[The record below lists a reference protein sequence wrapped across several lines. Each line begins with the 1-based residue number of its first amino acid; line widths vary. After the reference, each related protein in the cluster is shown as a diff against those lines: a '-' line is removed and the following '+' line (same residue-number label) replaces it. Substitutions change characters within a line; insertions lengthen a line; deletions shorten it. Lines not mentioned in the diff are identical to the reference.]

1 MEGVVE
7 IMKINILIVDDEV
20 RIRDLLGAYLTKEGY
35 NIYYASNGKEALDIF
50 KDDIINL
57 VILDVMMPI
66 MDGIV
71 ALKEMR
77 KIKNVPTL
85 MLTAKSEEEDILL
98 AYGMGADDYETKPFS
113 PKILVAKINAIIKR
127 NYNVQSEDLIID
139 EEGHRVLV
147 DGKEISLSKT
157 EFDLLKYFVANEG
170 IVLSRDRIL
179 DKVWGYDFE
188 GDLRAVDTGIKR
200 LREKLKDKASY
211 INTVRGVGY
220 KYEKKEEN

>member
-1 MEGVVE
+1 
-7 IMKINILIVDDEV
+7 MKINILVVDDEV

-50 KDDIINL
+50 KDNIINF

-85 MLTAKSEEEDILL
+85 MLTAKSEEEDMLL
-98 AYGMGADDYETKPFS
+98 AYGIGADDYETKPFS
-113 PKILVAKINAIIKR
+113 PKVLVAKINAMIKR
-127 NYNVQSEDLIID
+127 NYNVESEDLVID

-147 DGKEISLSKT
+147 DGKEVSLSKT

-220 KYEKKEEN
+220 KYERKEEN

>member
-147 DGKEISLSKT
+147 DGKELSLSKT
-157 EFDLLKYFVANEG
+157 EFDL
-170 IVLSRDRIL
+170 
-179 DKVWGYDFE
+179 
-188 GDLRAVDTGIKR
+188 
-200 LREKLKDKASY
+200 
-211 INTVRGVGY
+211 
-220 KYEKKEEN
+220 

>member
-1 MEGVVE
+1 
-7 IMKINILIVDDEV
+7 MKINILVVDDEV

-35 NIYYASNGKEALDIF
+35 NIFYASNGKEALDIF
-50 KDDIINL
+50 KDNIINF

-77 KIKNVPTL
+77 KVKNVPTL
-85 MLTAKSEEEDILL
+85 MLTAKSEEEDMLL
-98 AYGMGADDYETKPFS
+98 AYGIGADDYETKPFS
-113 PKILVAKINAIIKR
+113 PKVLVAKINALIKR
-127 NYNVQSEDLIID
+127 NYNVESEDLVID

-147 DGKEISLSKT
+147 DGKEVSLSKT

-220 KYEKKEEN
+220 KYERKEEN

>member
-1 MEGVVE
+1 
-7 IMKINILIVDDEV
+7 MKINILVVDDEV
-20 RIRDLLGAYLTKEGY
+20 RIRDLLGAYLAKEGY
-35 NIYYASNGKEALDIF
+35 NIFYASNGKEALEIF
-50 KDDIINL
+50 KDNIINF

-85 MLTAKSEEEDILL
+85 MLTAKSEEEDMLL
-98 AYGMGADDYETKPFS
+98 AYGIGADDYETKPFS
-113 PKILVAKINAIIKR
+113 PKVLVAKINAMIKR
-127 NYNVQSEDLIID
+127 NYNVESEDLVID

-147 DGKEISLSKT
+147 DGKEVSLSKT

-170 IVLSRDRIL
+170 SVLSRDRIL

-220 KYEKKEEN
+220 KYERKEEN

>member
-1 MEGVVE
+1 MKGVVE
-7 IMKINILIVDDEV
+7 VMKINILIVDDEV

-50 KDDIINL
+50 KDNIINL

>member
-1 MEGVVE
+1 
-7 IMKINILIVDDEV
+7 MKINILVVDDEV

-35 NIYYASNGKEALDIF
+35 NIFYASNGKEALDIF
-50 KDDIINL
+50 KDNIINF

-85 MLTAKSEEEDILL
+85 MLTAKSEEEDMLL
-98 AYGMGADDYETKPFS
+98 AYGIGADDYETKPFS
-113 PKILVAKINAIIKR
+113 PKVLVAKINAMIKR
-127 NYNVQSEDLIID
+127 NYNVESEDLVID

-147 DGKEISLSKT
+147 DGKEVSLSKT

-220 KYEKKEEN
+220 KYERKEEN

>member
-1 MEGVVE
+1 M
-7 IMKINILIVDDEV
+7 
-20 RIRDLLGAYLTKEGY
+20 
-35 NIYYASNGKEALDIF
+35 
-50 KDDIINL
+50 
-57 VILDVMMPI
+57 
-66 MDGIV
+66 
-71 ALKEMR
+71 
-77 KIKNVPTL
+77 
-85 MLTAKSEEEDILL
+85 
-98 AYGMGADDYETKPFS
+98 
-113 PKILVAKINAIIKR
+113 IKR
-127 NYNVQSEDLIID
+127 NYNVESEDLVID

-147 DGKEISLSKT
+147 DGKEVSLSKT

-220 KYEKKEEN
+220 KYERKEEN

>member
-50 KDDIINL
+50 KDNIINL

>member
-1 MEGVVE
+1 MKGVVE
-7 IMKINILIVDDEV
+7 VMKINILIVDDEV

-50 KDDIINL
+50 KDNIINL

-127 NYNVQSEDLIID
+127 NYNVQYEDLIID

-200 LREKLKDKASY
+200 
-211 INTVRGVGY
+211 
-220 KYEKKEEN
+220 

>member
-1 MEGVVE
+1 
-7 IMKINILIVDDEV
+7 MKINILVVDDEV

-35 NIYYASNGKEALDIF
+35 NIFYASNGKEALDIF
-50 KDDIINL
+50 KDNIINF

-71 ALKEMR
+71 TLKEMR

-85 MLTAKSEEEDILL
+85 MLTAKSEEEDMLL
-98 AYGMGADDYETKPFS
+98 AYGIGADDYETKPFS
-113 PKILVAKINAIIKR
+113 PKVLVAKINAMIKR
-127 NYNVQSEDLIID
+127 NYNVESEDLIID
-139 EEGHRVLV
+139 EDGHRVLV
-147 DGKEISLSKT
+147 DGKEVSLSKT

>member
-1 MEGVVE
+1 
-7 IMKINILIVDDEV
+7 MKINILVVDDEV

-35 NIYYASNGKEALDIF
+35 NIFYASNGKEALDIF
-50 KDDIINL
+50 KDNIINF

-85 MLTAKSEEEDILL
+85 MLTAKSEEEDMLL
-98 AYGMGADDYETKPFS
+98 AYGIGADDYETKPFS
-113 PKILVAKINAIIKR
+113 PKVLVAKINAMIKR
-127 NYNVQSEDLIID
+127 NYNVESEDLVID

-147 DGKEISLSKT
+147 DGKEVSLSKT

-188 GDLRAVDTGIKR
+188 GDLRTVDTGIKR

-220 KYEKKEEN
+220 KYERKEEN

>member
-1 MEGVVE
+1 
-7 IMKINILIVDDEV
+7 MKINILVVDDEV

-35 NIYYASNGKEALDIF
+35 NVFYANNGIEALEIF
-50 KDDIINL
+50 KDNIVNF
-57 VILDVMMPI
+57 VILDVMMPM

-71 ALKEMR
+71 TLKEMR

-85 MLTAKSEEEDILL
+85 MLTAKSEEEDMLL
-98 AYGMGADDYETKPFS
+98 AYGIGADDYETKPFS
-113 PKILVAKINAIIKR
+113 PKVLVAKINAMIKR
-127 NYNVQSEDLIID
+127 TYNLQSEDLVID
-139 EEGHRVLV
+139 EEGHRVLI
-147 DGKEISLSKT
+147 DGKEVAMSKT

-211 INTVRGVGY
+211 ISTVRGVGY
-220 KYEKKEEN
+220 KYERKNRD

>member
-1 MEGVVE
+1 M
-7 IMKINILIVDDEV
+7 NILVVDDEV

-35 NIYYASNGKEALDIF
+35 NIFYASNGKEALDIF
-50 KDDIINL
+50 KDNIINF

-85 MLTAKSEEEDILL
+85 MLTAKSEEEDMLL
-98 AYGMGADDYETKPFS
+98 AYGIGADDYETKPFS
-113 PKILVAKINAIIKR
+113 PKVLVAKINAMIKR
-127 NYNVQSEDLIID
+127 NYNVESEDLVID

-147 DGKEISLSKT
+147 DGKEVSLSKT

-220 KYEKKEEN
+220 KYERKEEN

>member
-1 MEGVVE
+1 
-7 IMKINILIVDDEV
+7 MKINILVVDDEV

-35 NIYYASNGKEALDIF
+35 NIFYASNGKEALDIF
-50 KDDIINL
+50 KDNIINF

-85 MLTAKSEEEDILL
+85 MLTAKSEEEDMLL
-98 AYGMGADDYETKPFS
+98 AYGIGADDYETKPFS
-113 PKILVAKINAIIKR
+113 PKVLVAKINAMIKR
-127 NYNVQSEDLIID
+127 NYNVESEDLIID
-139 EEGHRVLV
+139 EDGHRVLV
-147 DGKEISLSKT
+147 DGKEVSLSKT

>member
-7 IMKINILIVDDEV
+7 VMKINILIVDDEV

-50 KDDIINL
+50 KDNIINL

>member
-1 MEGVVE
+1 
-7 IMKINILIVDDEV
+7 MKINILVVDDEV

-35 NIYYASNGKEALDIF
+35 NIFYASNGKEALDIF
-50 KDDIINL
+50 KDNIINF

-77 KIKNVPTL
+77 KVKNVPTL
-85 MLTAKSEEEDILL
+85 MLTAKSEEEDMLL
-98 AYGMGADDYETKPFS
+98 AYGIGADDYETKPFS
-113 PKILVAKINAIIKR
+113 PKVLVAKINAMIKR
-127 NYNVQSEDLIID
+127 NYNVESEDLVID

-147 DGKEISLSKT
+147 DGKEVSLSKT

-220 KYEKKEEN
+220 KYERKEEN

>member
-50 KDDIINL
+50 KDNIINL

-188 GDLRAVDTGIKR
+188 GDLRTVDTGIKR

>member
-1 MEGVVE
+1 
-7 IMKINILIVDDEV
+7 MKINILIVDDEV

>member
-1 MEGVVE
+1 
-7 IMKINILIVDDEV
+7 MKINILIVDDEV

-50 KDDIINL
+50 KDNIINL

>member
-1 MEGVVE
+1 
-7 IMKINILIVDDEV
+7 MKINILVVDDEV
-20 RIRDLLGAYLTKEGY
+20 RIRDLLGAYLAKEGY
-35 NIYYASNGKEALDIF
+35 NIFYASNGKEALEIF
-50 KDDIINL
+50 KDNIINF

-85 MLTAKSEEEDILL
+85 MLTAKSEEEDMLL
-98 AYGMGADDYETKPFS
+98 AYGIGADDYETKPFS
-113 PKILVAKINAIIKR
+113 PKVLVAKINAMIKR
-127 NYNVQSEDLIID
+127 NYNVESEDLVID

-147 DGKEISLSKT
+147 DGKEVSLSKT

-220 KYEKKEEN
+220 KYERKEEN

>member
-1 MEGVVE
+1 MEGVVYV
-7 IMKINILIVDDEV
+7 MKINILVVDDEV
-20 RIRDLLGAYLTKEGY
+20 RIRDLLGAYLAKEGY
-35 NIYYASNGKEALDIF
+35 NIFYASNGKEALEIF
-50 KDDIINL
+50 KDNIINF

-85 MLTAKSEEEDILL
+85 MLTAKSEEEDMLL
-98 AYGMGADDYETKPFS
+98 AYGIGADDYETKPFS
-113 PKILVAKINAIIKR
+113 PKVLVAKINAMIKR
-127 NYNVQSEDLIID
+127 NYNVESEDLVID

-147 DGKEISLSKT
+147 DGKEVSLSKT

-220 KYEKKEEN
+220 KYERKEEN